1 MILLLKSA
9 FFWASTNKIKTSN
22 AISLLIQINTCVG
35 IFFLMLNKYLLINW
49 YQWKSRKNKES
60 TEENHAVSMLM
71 QKKKRK
77 KREELCAAACLV
89 TPQRKF
95 MFKENKKMQTSKKY
109 QVPSL
114 AKCTTSLIMLL
125 GDIATLGLQ
134 RNGGKT
140 TGTSQ
145 SDLVVVYFWP
155 IRLDY

>member
-1 MILLLKSA
+1 MIPLK
-9 FFWASTNKIKTSN
+9 
-22 AISLLIQINTCVG
+22 IQKKKREYRGKPCS
-35 IFFLMLNKYLLINW
+35 F
-49 YQWKSRKNKES
+49 
-60 TEENHAVSMLM
+60 HADA
-71 QKKKRK
+71 KKKRK

-145 SDLVVVYFWP
+145 SDLVVVYF
-155 IRLDY
+155 

>member
-71 QKKKRK
+71 QKKKEKK
-77 KREELCAAACLV
+77 KR
-89 TPQRKF
+89 
-95 MFKENKKMQTSKKY
+95 
-109 QVPSL
+109 
-114 AKCTTSLIMLL
+114 IMCCCLL
-125 GDIATLGLQ
+125 GDPSEKIYVQ
-134 RNGGKT
+134 RKQKDANIKEVPSPIIGQMYNKFNYAARGHCHPGFTTQWGKNNWH
-140 TGTSQ
+140 Q
-145 SDLVVVYFWP
+145 P
-155 IRLDY
+155 IRSCCCLLLTN

>member
-71 QKKKRK
+71 QKKKK
-77 KREELCAAACLV
+77 KRKELCAAACLV
-89 TPQRKF
+89 TPQRKL
-95 MFKENKKMQTSKKY
+95 MFKENKKMETSKKY

-125 GDIATLGLQ
+125 GDLATLGLQ

>member
-71 QKKKRK
+71 QKKKKK
-77 KREELCAAACLV
+77 KR
-89 TPQRKF
+89 R
-95 MFKENKKMQTSKKY
+95 
-109 QVPSL
+109 
-114 AKCTTSLIMLL
+114 IMCCCLL
-125 GDIATLGLQ
+125 GDPSEKIYVQ
-134 RNGGKT
+134 RKQKDANIKEVPSPIIGQMYNKFNYAVRGHCHPGFT
-140 TGTSQ
+140 AQWGENNWHQ
-145 SDLVVVYFWP
+145 P
-155 IRLDY
+155 IRSCCCLLLTN